1 VTKTLSPIL
10 WSLLNEVPPHHLQKP
25 HRHTTI
31 AIDLVTDGEDAATLL
46 GQSIDEQGSIIE
58 AQSVRWQPGMA
69 FTTPSWLWHAHK
81 NDGDKPAMVFPVQD
95 AGLLA
100 WQRLYRIE
108 FASEVEI
115 IVLRAGHARVR
126 L

>member
-1 VTKTLSPIL
+1 
-10 WSLLNEVPPHHLQKP
+10 
-25 HRHTTI
+25 
-31 AIDLVTDGEDAATLL
+31 VTDGEDAATLL